1 VDSCRGRVALGLI
14 PVAYSESIPTPS
26 LNADHTQ
33 PMPKILNQLYPHLR
47 SREIEL
53 WQRFLQTH
61 PGRFSEMEYDVRVGE
76 GIQIPGSPPLALNR
90 MAEALTKQRID
101 VVDRSGGQTTL
112 VEIAPSAGTDSLG
125 QLLVYRQ
132 LWKEE
137 HPGEPDP
144 KLVLITDI
152 DRPDIRRV
160 AESSGVEMIIV

>member
-1 VDSCRGRVALGLI
+1 
-14 PVAYSESIPTPS
+14 
-26 LNADHTQ
+26 
-33 PMPKILNQLYPHLR
+33 
-47 SREIEL
+47 
-53 WQRFLQTH
+53 
-61 PGRFSEMEYDVRVGE
+61 
-76 GIQIPGSPPLALNR
+76 
-90 MAEALTKQRID
+90 MAEARLLF
-101 VVDRSGGQTTL
+101 VFRSGGLTTL
-112 VEIAPSAGTDSLG
+112 VEFAPSAGTDSLG